1 MKFLT
6 IILKFLLELLAE
18 CLLELAEW
26 LVIIANSIFQLDYLY
41 IDWIISL
48 ISPFFSFA
56 IFLLCL
62 PLIFVA
68 ISFGAA
74 FYIFLQKLNKH
85 RANLMVRKCA
95 FKRLLLLVFFLL
107 DFTMNTLKSFKL
119 MLFVLDLLD

>member
-6 IILKFLLELLAE
+6 TILKFLLELLAE

-26 LVIIANSIFQLDYLY
+26 LVIIANSIFQLDYIY

-62 PLIFVA
+62 PLIFVV

-85 RANLMVRKCA
+85 RANLMVRMCA
-95 FKRLLLLVFFLL
+95 FKRLLLFFLL
-107 DFTMNTLKSFKL
+107 DFTHSYEHS
-119 MLFVLDLLD
+119 